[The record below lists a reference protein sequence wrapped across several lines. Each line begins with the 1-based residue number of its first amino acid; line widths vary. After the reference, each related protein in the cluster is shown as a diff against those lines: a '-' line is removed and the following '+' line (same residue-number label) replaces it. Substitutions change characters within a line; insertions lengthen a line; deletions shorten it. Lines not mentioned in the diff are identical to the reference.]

1 MPRRWRTR
9 IDLVSAVA
17 ALTLVQAACSAPAP
31 TGPTA
36 APAAPTTAPAKPTA
50 AAVAPTTAAAAP
62 TTAPTVAVAKPAA
75 QAATN
80 VTLQWPSWQEDEP
93 GISDWYKS
101 MIAAFETSSPS
112 NKIALTKVPLADFVD
127 KLTTQFAGGAP
138 PQIVQLPNA
147 NVKQFITR
155 GWLHPLDDFIKTT
168 DIDKVWPR
176 DLQDSSCKVDGKTYC
191 LMLNTYGDAWV
202 YNDQLLKAANQ
213 PVPTTPDQYLA
224 AVKAMTDPSKQQFG
238 TCFPTQPGFNMVNM
252 MSDFVI
258 GAGGSWTT
266 DGKPSAN
273 SPHVVQGLT
282 WWNEVITAKAIPLGN
297 ESGACRQLLQS
308 GKVASYFDGPWG
320 QGFMAQAAPDVKSN
334 LKAVGVPF
342 QHNLGGAGFVIGIAE
357 GIPADQQALAWSFIS
372 SLTTPQAQGQYAY
385 DYGSAPLRDDAVLP
399 GDMKTKFPFLDV
411 WIGASKKPV
420 SWTPVGLEAK
430 QNEFIKAVSEAGQAM
445 ISQGVAPQEAAD
457 KLQQQLLDLA
467 GS

>member
-1 MPRRWRTR
+1 MPRRWHART
-9 IDLVSAVA
+9 DLISAVTGLA
-17 ALTLVQAACSAPAP
+17 VVLAGCSAPAAAPPAAAPAAP
-31 TGPTA
+31 TVAAAAPTS
-36 APAAPTTAPAKPTA
+36 APAAPTTAPAKPA
-50 AAVAPTTAAAAP
+50 AQTTAAS
-62 TTAPTVAVAKPAA
+62 
-75 QAATN
+75 N

-101 MIAAFETSSPS
+101 MIAEFEKASPT

-147 NVKQFITR
+147 NVKQFI
-155 GWLHPLDDFIKTT
+155 GHAWLHPLDDYLKNT
-168 DIDKVWPR
+168 DIEKLWPR
-176 DLQDSSCKVDGKTYC
+176 ELQDSSCKIDGKTYC

-202 YNDQLLKAANQ
+202 YNEQLLKAANQ
-213 PVPTTPDQYLA
+213 PVPTTPEQYLA
-224 AVKAMTDPSKQQFG
+224 AVKAMTDPTKQQFG

-273 SPHVVQGLT
+273 TPKVVQGLT
-282 WWNEVITAKAIPLGN
+282 WWNEVINAKAIPLGN
-297 ESGACRQLLQS
+297 ESGACRQLLQA
-308 GKVASYFDGPWG
+308 GKVGSYFDGPWG
-320 QGFMAQAAPDVKSN
+320 QGFMAQAAPDVKPN
-334 LKAVGVPF
+334 LKAVAVPF
-342 QHNLGGAGFVIGIAE
+342 PQNLGGAGFVIGIAE
-357 GIPADQQALAWSFIS
+357 GIPDDQQALAWTFIS

-385 DYGSAPLRDDAVLP
+385 NYGSAPLREDAVLP

-420 SWTPVGLEAK
+420 SWTPIGLEAK

-445 ISQGVAPQEAAD
+445 ISQGVPPQEAAD
-457 KLQQQLLDLA
+457 RLQQQLLTLA